1 MSSAGG
7 APSPKRRKLRKG
19 TQSCWECKRRKIRCT
34 FATAAEAICDGC
46 RSRCTPCVGQEYPE
60 AFSGHMAASDG
71 RKRHMEP
78 VGRQPSPT
86 TLSIG
91 DLAEYE
97 NPDALSRLLLA
108 AWPSQHDLGLIST
121 VPVNV
126 SVIYHGAICM
136 PYAKFFSSKHI
147 LSPQQLLCRPT
158 ETFHPVLMAR
168 RLLLLAV
175 LFQSIQPCVAVTKLA
190 SMTSDYRSVMARL
203 VNTASR
209 LVTSNDQ
216 LITTLEGIE
225 CVMIESM
232 YLNNAGYLRRAWMAN
247 RRAMTMAQ
255 MLGLHK
261 EPAMDVSKGM
271 TLEAETRER
280 IMPDYMWARL
290 VFSDRYLSL
299 MLGFPQGCQENVF
312 ASPEALDG
320 CTPVEK
326 LERIRG
332 VAGGLILQRNHA
344 ERTDLAATLA
354 IDKMLLD
361 SASLMPPRWW
371 LIPATTTSSAEGAGA
386 YFHDIIRVMTQ
397 MTHYHLLVQLHLPY
411 LLLPA
416 SSPSE
421 HDYSKMSAASAS
433 RAILTRFISFRSPD
447 PSTAYCRGIDFI
459 AFISSTTLC
468 IAHLES
474 QRQRHM
480 HPATAA
486 TAFQS
491 LEHERLRDRGLL
503 EQTLE
508 IMETMAEGHKDAI
521 AQKIAAILRPLLA
534 MEGRSAMGDCY
545 RTSTSLDTSKQDEG
559 VSGKSESLT
568 KLRIHIPYFGTVK
581 IEHNPADAGVSVH
594 RRTGLE
600 PLLQNG
606 QDANQRTSASGS
618 DHQAGS
624 PTSVSRPIDNYN
636 WSALPLFVDQLGALP
651 SSVST
656 MGNVEFID
664 SAQACLGIPSPD
676 IEAEAWALQGVDT
689 ALFSSLIQGHE
700 EWGEDT
706 IDMVTKQ
713 A

>member
-1 MSSAGG
+1 MSSVGG

-19 TQSCWECKRRKIRCT
+19 TQSCWECKRRKTRCT

-60 AFSGHMAASDG
+60 ASTGHKAASDG
-71 RKRHMEP
+71 RQRHMEP
-78 VGRQPSPT
+78 VGSQPWPT
-86 TLSIG
+86 TFSIG
-91 DLAEYE
+91 ELAEYE

-108 AWPSQHDLGLIST
+108 AWPSQHDLDLIST

-147 LSPQQLLCRPT
+147 LSPQQILCRPT
-158 ETFHPVLMAR
+158 ETSHPVLMAR

-175 LFQSIQPCVAVTKLA
+175 LLQSIQPCVAVTKLA
-190 SMTSDYRSVMARL
+190 SMTSDYRSMMTRL

-216 LITTLEGIE
+216 LITTLESIE
-225 CVMIESM
+225 CVMVESM
-232 YLNNAGYLRRAWMAN
+232 YLNNAGYLRRAWVTN

-261 EPAMDVSKGM
+261 EQAIDVSKVM
-271 TLEAETRER
+271 TIEAETRER

-299 MLGFPQGCQENVF
+299 MLGFPQGCQDNVF

-320 CTPVEK
+320 CTPMEK

-354 IDKMLLD
+354 IDKILLD

-371 LIPATTTSSAEGAGA
+371 LIPATTTSSAEGAEA
-386 YFHDIIRVMTQ
+386 YFHDVIRVMTQ

-416 SSPSE
+416 PSPSE
-421 HDYSKMSAASAS
+421 YDYSKMSAASAS
-433 RAILTRFISFRSPD
+433 RAILTRFVSFRSPD

-468 IAHLES
+468 IAHIES
-474 QRQRHM
+474 QRQRHV
-480 HPATAA
+480 HPGTPA

-491 LEHERLRDRGLL
+491 LEHERLSDRGLL
-503 EQTLE
+503 EQALK
-508 IMETMAEGHKDAI
+508 IMETMAEGHKDAV
-521 AQKIAAILRPLLA
+521 AQKIAAILRPLLE
-534 MEGRSAMGDCY
+534 MEGRSAMGDCC
-545 RTSTSLDTSKQDEG
+545 RTSTSLDTPKQDEG
-559 VSGKSESLT
+559 VSGTSESLS

-594 RRTGLE
+594 RRSGLE
-600 PLLQNG
+600 PLLQNR
-606 QDANQRTSASGS
+606 QDTDQRIRASGS
-618 DHQAGS
+618 DHHAGS
-624 PTSVSRPIDNYN
+624 PTRTSRAMDNSE
-636 WSALPLFVDQLGALP
+636 WSALPSFIDQLGALP
-651 SSVST
+651 PSVST
-656 MGNVEFID
+656 TRNAEFTD
-664 SAQACLGIPSPD
+664 SAEARLDIPSPA
-676 IEAEAWALQGVDT
+676 IEAEDWALQGLDT

-706 IDMVTKQ
+706 IEMVTKQ